1 MQGHKINWGRAVPLV
16 IGIGL
21 VVVALLA
28 ELRSGA
34 SAGLGPYQ
42 WLMIGAGIGFLLTSI
57 SQRETIMR
65 LGIIWLSVVITLA
78 MLEFGAMLLVRSDLL
93 PDPQIRP
100 ITEDALLMSVAVPDT
115 PDYDANGWRNAQALS
130 EADIVVIG
138 DSQTWGFNATL
149 DETWWSVM
157 GQQLDQ
163 TVYSLALG
171 GYGTIQYQQLIPDA
185 LALNPQT
192 IVIGNYAG
200 NDLYDAYRVVYGLDF
215 YADQRRLA
223 DDPET
228 SQQFRREINNTQEAL
243 LRVEEQLHDRYFTP
257 TWGETLQS
265 QTYLGQLLSAQG
277 LFPDAL
283 LARPTLNDA
292 FEQIAAE
299 VETLDQRM
307 PIYLGDDTLTL
318 MAPRYRLYGLDQRD
332 ARIQEGMR
340 LTQEALLQMQAQTAA
355 AGVDVL
361 MLIIPTKE
369 MIYADAIESQ
379 YGELSE
385 DYQQLIAGER
395 WYRDAL
401 MSLFEANDIAYV
413 DALPPLRAAAL
424 DETLFPPSS
433 DSHYL
438 PAGYRIIGEAV
449 AAHLQR
455 ESD

>member
-1 MQGHKINWGRAVPLV
+1 MQERKINWGQAAPLLV
-16 IGIGL
+16 GMGLIG
-21 VVVALLA
+21 VALLA
-28 ELRSGA
+28 EFRSGA

-42 WLMIGAGIGFLLTSI
+42 WLMIGAGIGFLLTGI
-57 SQRETIMR
+57 SQRETLTR
-65 LGIIWLSVVITLA
+65 LGIVWLSIVITFAL
-78 MLEFGAMLLVRSDLL
+78 LEVGAMLLIRSDLL

-115 PDYDANGWRNAQALS
+115 ADYDANGWRNAQVLS
-130 EADIVVIG
+130 EADIVAIG
-138 DSQTWGFNATL
+138 DSQTWGFNASL

-171 GYGTIQYQQLIPDA
+171 GYGTIQYQQLITDA
-185 LALNPQT
+185 LALNPHT
-192 IVIGNYAG
+192 IIIGNYAG
-200 NDLYDAYRVVYGLDF
+200 NDLYDAYRVVYGLDY
-215 YADQRRLA
+215 YADQRRLP

-228 SQQFRREINNTQEAL
+228 SQQFRREINNTQDAL
-243 LRVEEQLHDRYFTP
+243 FRVEEQLHDRYFTP

-265 QTYLGQLLSAQG
+265 QTYLGQFLSARG

-299 VETLDQRM
+299 VETLDQRI
-307 PIYLGDDTLTL
+307 PIYLGENHLTL
-318 MAPRYRLYGLDQRD
+318 MVPRYRLYGLDQRD

-340 LTQEALLQMQAQTAA
+340 LTQAALRQIQAQTAA

-369 MIYADAIESQ
+369 MIYADAIETQ

-385 DYQQLIAGER
+385 DYQQLVAGER
-395 WYRDAL
+395 WYRDEL
-401 MSLFEANDIAYV
+401 ISLFESNDIAYV
-413 DALPPLRAAAL
+413 DALPPLRAAAP
-424 DETLFPPSS
+424 DMALFPPTS